1 MPNNIDVDEL
11 AEKYEGIS
19 GSEIANAILM
29 AAFKAARSLP
39 ENFYLTIRMSKLK
52 RKKLGAKSELIPEL
66 KEFIATKMR
75 GLSSAIA
82 FFDENIKTAWTAIK
96 CKVFFR
102 DNAND
107 KWYEK
112 EGVKEISESAVPAG
126 IRAKLKRERE
136 QDVTEIMEL
145 ETGVSVG

>member
-82 FFDENIKTAWTAIK
+82 FLPRT
-96 CKVFFR
+96 
-102 DNAND
+102 
-107 KWYEK
+107 
-112 EGVKEISESAVPAG
+112 
-126 IRAKLKRERE
+126 
-136 QDVTEIMEL
+136 
-145 ETGVSVG
+145 